1 MTNCLPYIDL
11 DCVIGKKIIY
21 DLIYFY
27 SSSWISTAT
36 TFKSAPLNVIQL
48 DWKALCR
55 SKGQDNKGRRC
66 FYFEVSY
73 DSLMMYASP
82 QYIGESFST
91 ACFDK
96 SFQILGRILH
106 KPY

>member
-11 DCVIGKKIIY
+11 DCVMGKKIIY

-48 DWKALCR
+48 DWKVLCR
-55 SKGQDNKGRRC
+55 SK
-66 FYFEVSY
+66 
-73 DSLMMYASP
+73 A
-82 QYIGESFST
+82 
-91 ACFDK
+91 
-96 SFQILGRILH
+96 
-106 KPY
+106 